1 MVQTHE
7 GKCVGFI
14 VLLLCLTSTLA
25 RTLILKEQLP
35 MMKLHQEGMLEL
47 EPDHNAK
54 PYVHELDLGHEVI
67 PKIDPVVVKLDNGQN
82 FGSGPVTTN
91 LGGGDYPDDHKSNKG
106 TVNMMRQ
113 ADASTLP

>member
-1 MVQTHE
+1 MVQ
-7 GKCVGFI
+7 KCIGFI
-14 VLLLCLTSTLA
+14 VLLLCLTSTLV

-35 MMKLHQEGMLEL
+35 MTKLHHEGMLEL

-54 PYVHELDLGHEVI
+54 PYVHELDDLGHEVI

-82 FGSGPVTTN
+82 FGSGPVTTI
-91 LGGGDYPDDHKSNKG
+91 LGGGDYPDDQKSNKG

-113 ADASTLP
+113 DDASTLP

>member
-1 MVQTHE
+1 MVQ
-7 GKCVGFI
+7 KCIGFI

-35 MMKLHQEGMLEL
+35 MMKLHHEGMLEL

-54 PYVHELDLGHEVI
+54 PYVHELDDLGHEVI

-82 FGSGPVTTN
+82 FGSGPVTTI
-91 LGGGDYPDDHKSNKG
+91 LGGGGYPDDQKSNKG

-113 ADASTLP
+113 DDASTLP